1 LSQIECSLLGTKRGY
16 ARSRNW
22 SAAKPGEFN
31 WDSAPRFIAEFSTA
45 DQSCTRQA
53 RDLTAFAAGAGYE
66 ISGVFKETGSGVKL
80 DRAERKRLM
89 ALPQRREVL
98 VTELSRWGRSTLDL
112 LHTLKELETWVYRY
126 CHERPGLDLS
136 TPHGRMIA
144 TIIAGIAEFERE
156 LIKSAFAPASPL
168 QKRAVSALAV
178 SPDRSQN
185 PTVSRPKFS
194 PSSLAGA
201 VIG

>member
-1 LSQIECSLLGTKRGY
+1 
-16 ARSRNW
+16 
-22 SAAKPGEFN
+22 
-31 WDSAPRFIAEFSTA
+31 
-45 DQSCTRQA
+45 
-53 RDLTAFAAGAGYE
+53 
-66 ISGVFKETGSGVKL
+66 
-80 DRAERKRLM
+80 
-89 ALPQRREVL
+89 
-98 VTELSRWGRSTLDL
+98 
-112 LHTLKELETWVYRY
+112 
-126 CHERPGLDLS
+126 
-136 TPHGRMIA
+136 MIA

-201 VIG
+201 AIG